1 MPSIYGKPSGQ
12 SIKQQQRAV
21 AVAEE
26 MELLKL
32 LNGERYELD
41 FDNHA
46 PQVMNVQ
53 PYEQDAEG
61 MELDVR
67 TVPDRKLPLLIVAF
81 PLSFICVSYVS
92 LPDISP
98 PPFIDHNLEN
108 ICAAKQNYPKHY
120 SQPAYDSLD
129 ARYSTAYGA
138 SNIPRTQHDWMP
150 PVDTAAQQQR
160 SKAYLFEPETFPDP
174 VYNRQ
179 RSVWSP
185 PRAEAQWANYD
196 QAAYRV
202 PSQRYAQIPERPI
215 TPHDTYSYPAE
226 HIYTAPAL
234 MAEPNVE
241 NVNAAFAVWY
251 AQQVVNLLVYPGQ
264 FRTATAGA
272 ADEEWGPA
280 GREKDGYERMGMSS
294 PTAFAHQWS
303 RMAATSPVF
312 ASCRRVEFEQHD
324 PWNISWAH
332 AIKPS
337 STLVSFV
344 LDMIQRMTISPSA
357 LVAGVW
363 FLAGLGLHEGDGKKG
378 AGLRKILRESVSCE
392 PEAVER
398 RVATLGLILAGKW
411 LDDNSFL
418 TKSWFEVTTI
428 PIKTIDAMER
438 CALNDLN
445 WSLYV
450 PVASWVDHVNQLFV
464 DLDDKPVKDDAD
476 AVVHYVLDKMATEA
490 RGVELDEDLEKKT
503 FATPDFIASPLAA
516 STRRLSYHEAPA
528 AFDQL
533 ATRDWDSFARSYQHQ
548 QDTKPS
554 SAAYPARI
562 PAVSAFMEDDGV
574 EIERAERNVEMLLS
588 DDDMNEVESQVE
600 EFEEDDEEFLEY
612 DGAKKW
618 LPTAAEMRKTSSS
631 QSQGYPIPPA
641 TSCSRGAWPTAAAP
655 PPAKSSKASQW
666 QYADPFGFPVALDP
680 SSVQRIN
687 RRKTPLNQHHHH
699 TYGHSNR
706 SVRGTGATSAAAVG
720 GEGYP
725 VGHQLEPGVNV
736 VREPGAGQTS
746 EFGFMSGMMGNKRS
760 ANLGRYASPSVRT
773 RFSTTLPYYHS
784 AAVGY

>member
-12 SIKQQQRAV
+12 SIKQQQRAA

-46 PQVMNVQ
+46 PHVMNVQ
-53 PYEQDAEG
+53 AYEQEAEG
-61 MELDVR
+61 MELDNVYLKND
-67 TVPDRKLPLLIVAF
+67 PQP
-81 PLSFICVSYVS
+81 SF
-92 LPDISP
+92 
-98 PPFIDHNLEN
+98 
-108 ICAAKQNYPKHY
+108 
-120 SQPAYDSLD
+120 DS
-129 ARYSTAYGA
+129 RYSTAHGA

-150 PVDTAAQQQR
+150 PVDTLAQQQR

-185 PRAEAQWANYD
+185 PRAEAQWAAYE
-196 QAAYRV
+196 QSAYRV
-202 PSQRYAQIPERPI
+202 PSQRYAQVPEQAI
-215 TPHDTYSYPAE
+215 TPRETYNYPAE
-226 HIYTAPAL
+226 HAYTAPAPAVAASV
-234 MAEPNVE
+234 MAEPNAE

-264 FRTATAGA
+264 FRAATAGA

-280 GREKDGYERMGMSS
+280 GRERDGYERMGMSS
-294 PTAFAHQWS
+294 PTAYAHQWS
-303 RMAATSPVF
+303 KMNASATSPVF
-312 ASCRRVEFEQHD
+312 ASKRRVEFEQHD
-324 PWNISWAH
+324 PWNVAWAH
-332 AIKPS
+332 AIKPTP
-337 STLVSFV
+337 TLVSFV

-357 LVAGVW
+357 LVTGVW
-363 FLAGLGLHEGDGKKG
+363 FLAGLGLHDGDGKKG
-378 AGLRKILRESVSCE
+378 AGLRKILRETMSSE

-428 PIKTIDAMER
+428 PMKTIDAMER
-438 CALNDLN
+438 CALKDLN

-450 PVASWVDHVNQLFV
+450 PVSSWVDHVNQLFA
-464 DLDDKPVKDDAD
+464 DLDNKYAKDDAD
-476 AVVHYVLDKMATEA
+476 FVVHYVLDKMAIEA
-490 RGVELDEDLEKKT
+490 RGVEMGDDLEKKT
-503 FATPDFIASPLAA
+503 FATPNFVASPVSAP
-516 STRRLSYHEAPA
+516 TRRLSYDETPA

-548 QDTKPS
+548 QDTKAS
-554 SAAYPARI
+554 STAYPARA
-562 PAVSAFMEDDGV
+562 PAALVEDDGV

-588 DDDMNEVESQVE
+588 DDDMNEVESEVE
-600 EFEEDDEEFLEY
+600 DYEEDDEEFLEY

-631 QSQGYPIPPA
+631 QSYPIPPPA
-641 TSCSRGAWPTAAAP
+641 SCSRGATATNAAWPTAA

-666 QYADPFGFPVALDP
+666 QYADPFGFPVVLDS

-687 RRKTPLNQHHHH
+687 RRKTPLNQHHNH
-699 TYGHSNR
+699 TYGHSHR
-706 SVRGTGATSAAAVG
+706 SVRGTGAISAAATG
-720 GEGYP
+720 GERYP

-760 ANLGRYASPSVRT
+760 NLGRYASPSVRT

>member
-53 PYEQDAEG
+53 SYEQDAEG
-61 MELDVR
+61 MELD
-67 TVPDRKLPLLIVAF
+67 
-81 PLSFICVSYVS
+81 
-92 LPDISP
+92 
-98 PPFIDHNLEN
+98 
-108 ICAAKQNYPKHY
+108 NYPKHY
-120 SQPAYDSLD
+120 SQSAYDSLD
-129 ARYSTAYGA
+129 SRYSTAHGA

-226 HIYTAPAL
+226 HIYTAPAPAVAAAPL

-280 GREKDGYERMGMSS
+280 GRERDGYERMGMSS

-312 ASCRRVEFEQHD
+312 ASRRRVEFEQHD

-503 FATPDFIASPLAA
+503 FATPHFIASPLAA
-516 STRRLSYHEAPA
+516 SIRRLSYDETPA

-548 QDTKPS
+548 QDPKPS
-554 SAAYPARI
+554 SAVYPARI
-562 PAVSAFMEDDGV
+562 PAVSALMEDDGV

-618 LPTAAEMRKTSSS
+618 LPTAAEMRKTSSN
-631 QSQGYPIPPA
+631 QSQGHPIPPA

-666 QYADPFGFPVALDP
+666 QNADPFGFPVALDP

-746 EFGFMSGMMGNKRS
+746 EFGFMSGMMGNKRWATS
-760 ANLGRYASPSVRT
+760 A
-773 RFSTTLPYYHS
+773 S
-784 AAVGY
+784 AMWR